1 MNHDVFVSYSTKD
14 KGIADALVRHLE
26 EHGVACWIAP
36 RDIPSGMEYAD
47 LVVDAIET
55 SKLVLVLFSDAAQNS
70 RWVRSEINRALSES
84 KDIIP
89 VRIEDM
95 GSQKG
100 MEVYLGRRQ
109 WVDLLPDPETKF
121 GEVLS
126 AVRDGVKRTGS
137 RRPKDELER
146 KIKWKYKVKNGEA
159 TITWGWLG
167 FLLLAPAIPV
177 NTAGALVVPSLLGG
191 YKVTSIGMMAF
202 YNCRRLTEVTIP
214 KGVTSI
220 GDLAFEDCSRLMS
233 VRIPSSVTSIGL
245 GAFEGCSRLMSV
257 RIPSSVTNIGLGA
270 FKRCHRLTTVTL
282 PKGLTSIEHDVFCCC
297 WALTSVTIPP
307 GVTNIEWEAFRG
319 CSGLKSVTFEGLPP
333 KGVEN
338 AGIGQS
344 GLLGLLWG
352 DRRSSILVRYPAKY
366 ESEWLPVLKECGFSK
381 HEAVE

>member
-100 MEVYLGRRQ
+100 MEVYLGRQQ

-191 YKVTSIGMMAF
+191 YKVTSI
-202 YNCRRLTEVTIP
+202 
-214 KGVTSI
+214 
-220 GDLAFEDCSRLMS
+220 
-233 VRIPSSVTSIGL
+233 
-245 GAFEGCSRLMSV
+245 
-257 RIPSSVTNIGLGA
+257 
-270 FKRCHRLTTVTL
+270 
-282 PKGLTSIEHDVFCCC
+282 EHDVFCCC
-297 WALTSVTIPP
+297 WVLTSVTIPP

-319 CSGLKSVTFEGLPP
+319 CSGLTAVTFEGLPP